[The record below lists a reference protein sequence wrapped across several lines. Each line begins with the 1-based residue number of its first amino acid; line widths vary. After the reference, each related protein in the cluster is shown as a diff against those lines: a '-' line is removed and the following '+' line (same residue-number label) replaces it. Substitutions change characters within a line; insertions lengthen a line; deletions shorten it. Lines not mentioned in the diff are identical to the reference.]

1 MRFRTRGY
9 ENIYSQTY
17 INGVPFNDQLRG
29 VFNFSSIG
37 AINDFTRN
45 GDAINYSQPGQFAF
59 GSIGGGENIRMRAG
73 DYGHG
78 GKATLTYTNR
88 NYWMRAMM
96 SYHTGLSDKGWAFS
110 ALVGGRYSNE
120 GVIDGT
126 FYRNFSYALML
137 EKRWGNTHS
146 LTLTTFG
153 SPVCRGQ
160 QGGTVQEVY
169 DLTGNN
175 LYNPNWGYQNG
186 KKRNARVVQSF
197 DPTTVLAHEWNL
209 SRDIKSTRASPST
222 MHATATVRSTGLTER
237 TRDPTTTAISHPI
250 ISTTTPAAPSPT
262 LLKTM
267 LSTGARATPLSR
279 RSTGTA

>member
-1 MRFRTRGY
+1 MYLNKIGYQLSNMRFRTRGY

-137 EKRWGNTHS
+137 ENVG
-146 LTLTTFG
+146 
-153 SPVCRGQ
+153 
-160 QGGTVQEVY
+160 
-169 DLTGNN
+169 
-175 LYNPNWGYQNG
+175 
-186 KKRNARVVQSF
+186 
-197 DPTTVLAHEWNL
+197 
-209 SRDIKSTRASPST
+209 
-222 MHATATVRSTGLTER
+222 
-237 TRDPTTTAISHPI
+237 
-250 ISTTTPAAPSPT
+250 
-262 LLKTM
+262 
-267 LSTGARATPLSR
+267 ATP
-279 RSTGTA
+279 TA

>member
-96 SYHTGLSDKGWAFS
+96 SYHTGLSDK
-110 ALVGGRYSNE
+110 
-120 GVIDGT
+120 DGPS
-126 FYRNFSYALML
+126 R
-137 EKRWGNTHS
+137 HS
-146 LTLTTFG
+146 LA
-153 SPVCRGQ
+153 
-160 QGGTVQEVY
+160 
-169 DLTGNN
+169 D
-175 LYNPNWGYQNG
+175 
-186 KKRNARVVQSF
+186 
-197 DPTTVLAHEWNL
+197 
-209 SRDIKSTRASPST
+209 
-222 MHATATVRSTGLTER
+222 
-237 TRDPTTTAISHPI
+237 
-250 ISTTTPAAPSPT
+250 
-262 LLKTM
+262 
-267 LSTGARATPLSR
+267 ATPTKES
-279 RSTGTA
+279 STVPSIATSHTPSCLKNVGATPTA